1 MGIFDKLF
9 GKKSSDITLGAP
21 VAGEAVPLNQVSDPT
36 FGEEILGKGVAV
48 KPTGNRVVAPCDAT
62 VDLMFDTGHAV
73 SLKADCGAEVLIHV
87 GLETV
92 SLKGEHFTTHANT
105 GDHVTAGQ
113 LLIEFDREAV
123 AAAGFDTITPMVI
136 CNTADYKE
144 VNAHTGA
151 AVSEGDTVLTLVKE

>member
-1 MGIFDKLF
+1 M
-9 GKKSSDITLGAP
+9 
-21 VAGEAVPLNQVSDPT
+21 
-36 FGEEILGKGVAV
+36 
-48 KPTGNRVVAPCDAT
+48 
-62 VDLMFDTGHAV
+62 
-73 SLKADCGAEVLIHV
+73 

-92 SLKGEHFTTHANT
+92 SLKGEHFTTHAKT

-144 VNAHTGA
+144 VNAQTGA
-151 AVSEGDTVLTLVKE
+151 AVAEGDTVLTLVKE